1 LKNKSGNY
9 WLDLIEFEKVIKDHI
24 EQSISIFV
32 GKRYSSQTKLK
43 HMVRDAVK
51 DCLDEYAK
59 QEFLNHLNVDYELNL
74 DYRGD
79 TFVSFTIS
87 YVHAD

>member
-1 LKNKSGNY
+1 MKNKLGNY
-9 WLDLIEFEKVIKDHI
+9 WLDLIELENVIKNHI

-43 HMVRDAVK
+43 HMLKDAVK

-59 QEFLNHLNVDYELNL
+59 QECLNHLNIDYELSL

-79 TFVSFTIS
+79 TFVSFAVS